1 MKMKLF
7 EPLKLKFEEAN
18 WANNPEFGLIDT
30 ILEQHPELIKMVE
43 PDVTAGSSGSN
54 FGRGDT
60 PSVEQIVRAALY
72 KEMKG
77 YDYRELEY
85 AQEDSRICEQFVKI
99 DPQRPYGFQMYQ
111 KYISRI
117 KAETLERVMVAIN
130 KIAIEEGLEDIKQ
143 FRQDSTVVETNIHYP
158 TNNALVWDCIK
169 EADRLL
175 THLQEE
181 VATLDIEH
189 YRKGAK
195 KTYFKINVNKGEDKR
210 AALFVEQLVRFIK
223 CITQVSTIV
232 KKKAEYSVTIAAM
245 GILEALERLLPL
257 MKKVYSM
264 THMKE
269 IRGVKVRNEAKLFSI
284 YELHTDIIVKGSR
297 EIQFGHKV
305 NVGTGTSNMIL
316 TCDIVRGNPEDT
328 SLYQE
333 TLDKVNGDYGITPYS
348 SVTDG
353 GFASLANLE
362 YALGQ
367 GIVNVVFNKVVGSL
381 KSVASSKS
389 VERRLQRWRSG
400 IEAVISNLKRGYTI
414 GRCVWKGW
422 EHFKQKIYWSVIA
435 YNIRVMTSAVLKLIA
450 V

>member
-1 MKMKLF
+1 MKLF

-30 ILEQHPELIKMVE
+30 ILEQHPELIKLVE
-43 PDVTAGSSGSN
+43 PDITAHNSGSN

-99 DPQRPYGFQMYQ
+99 DPQRPYSFQMYQ

-117 KAETLERVMVAIN
+117 KAETLEKLMVAIN

-169 EADRLL
+169 EAGRLL
-175 THLQEE
+175 EHLQEE
-181 VATLDIEH
+181 VNTLDIEH
-189 YRKGAK
+189 YRKEAK
-195 KTYFKINVNKGEDKR
+195 KTYFKINVTRGEDKR
-210 AALFVEQLVRFIK
+210 VELFRKQLVLFIK
-223 CITQVSTIV
+223 CINQVSNIV
-232 KKKAEYSVTIAAM
+232 KKKSEYSVNIAAM

-284 YELHTDIIVKGSR
+284 YELHTDIIVKGRR

-305 NVGTGTSNMIL
+305 NVGTGKSNMIL
-316 TCDIVRGNPEDT
+316 TCDIVRGNPKDT
-328 SLYQE
+328 SLYQD
-333 TLDKVNGDYGITPYS
+333 TLYKVKADYGTVPDS

-362 YALGQ
+362 YARGL

-381 KSVASSKS
+381 KSVATRKS
-389 VERRLQRWRSG
+389 VESRLKKWRSG
-400 IEAVISNLKRGYTI
+400 IEAVISNLKRGYNI
-414 GRCVWKGW
+414 RRCVWKGW
-422 EHFKQKIYWSVIA
+422 EHFKQKIFWSAIA
-435 YNIRVMTSAVLKLIA
+435 YNIRVMTGAVLKLMCA
-450 V
+450 